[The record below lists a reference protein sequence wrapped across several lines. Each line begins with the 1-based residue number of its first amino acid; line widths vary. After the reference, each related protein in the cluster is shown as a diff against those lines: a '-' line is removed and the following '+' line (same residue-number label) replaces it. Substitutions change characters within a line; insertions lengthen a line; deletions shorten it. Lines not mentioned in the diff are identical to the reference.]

1 MPLYDKEKTLK
12 FLDENNIKYEK
23 IEHEAA
29 FTMEELDKLGI
40 TSKGLVVK
48 NLFLRDAK
56 GKIHYLISAPEERKI
71 EMNILAGKI
80 GSTRLSFASDER
92 LMKYLGVK
100 QGSVSPLGILNDE
113 NHEVIV
119 VFDQALMGK
128 DSIGVHPNENTA
140 TCFISFKDLKSIIE
154 KHGNKFLCV
163 KL

>member
-71 EMNILAGKI
+71 EMNMLAGKI
-80 GSTRLSFASDER
+80 GSTRLSFASEYNEADSPESVQAADSDS
-92 LMKYLGVK
+92 G
-100 QGSVSPLGILNDE
+100 GS
-113 NHEVIV
+113 
-119 VFDQALMGK
+119 
-128 DSIGVHPNENTA
+128 DS
-140 TCFISFKDLKSIIE
+140 
-154 KHGNKFLCV
+154 GNAET
-163 KL
+163 